1 MRRPLSWQV
10 RLVLLGGIWGSSFLF
25 IKVGLRAFAPL
36 QVALG
41 RMLFGTAVLLAFLAL
56 RREPLP
62 RGLHVWGHLLF
73 AGLFGN
79 ALPFFLFAWG
89 ETEVSSVLAGI
100 WNGTTPLF
108 TMIVA
113 FSILPDERPNRA
125 NVIGL
130 MVGFAGVLLIVGP
143 WQGVG
148 GGALLGNLAC
158 LAAGACYGVSF
169 PYMRKYLAERDE
181 SPLALAGGQLLC
193 GTILLAA
200 ATILVTG
207 APVSYALRPVV
218 SVFVLGV
225 LGTGIAYVINY
236 AIIRDAGATA
246 ASTVTYLVPIFA
258 TVVGLIFLG
267 EQWTWNQ
274 PAGAAVVLAGVA
286 ISQGRLPALQR
297 REAPSAQ
304 ERC

>member
-1 MRRPLSWQV
+1 MSWQV
-10 RLVLLGGIWGSSFLF
+10 RLVMLAVIWGSSFLF

-36 QVALG
+36 HVALG

-62 RGLHVWGHLLF
+62 RGLRVWRHLVF

-89 ETEVSSVLAGI
+89 ETKVSSVLAGI
-100 WNGTTPLF
+100 WNGTTPLL

-113 FSILPDERPNRA
+113 FSILPDERPDRA
-125 NVIGL
+125 KVIGL
-130 MVGFAGVLLIVGP
+130 TVGFAGVLLIVGP

-148 GGALLGNLAC
+148 SGALLGNLAC
-158 LAAGACYGVSF
+158 LAAAACYGVAF
-169 PYMRKYLAERDE
+169 PYMRKYLAGREE

-193 GTILLAA
+193 GTIQLAA
-200 ATILVTG
+200 MTVFFAGVPGPYTF
-207 APVSYALRPVV
+207 RPVV
-218 SVFVLGV
+218 SVVVLGV
-225 LGTGIAYVINY
+225 LGTGIAYVVNY
-236 AIIRDAGATA
+236 GIIRDAGATA

-258 TVVGLIFLG
+258 TVVGMVFLG
-267 EQWTWNQ
+267 EKLTWNQ
-274 PAGAAVVLAGVA
+274 PVGAGVVLGGVA

-297 REAPSAQ
+297 REATSV
-304 ERC
+304 